1 MQGLTSIELVKA
13 KVQNELP
20 HIYFTGLKVKK
31 KNFVFKQECIKE
43 ELFYDIYS
51 KISLDSVLYLWHLV
65 LISEKNTVLPQSY
78 IGRFSTF
85 NSFRNKN
92 LVY

>member
-31 KNFVFKQECIKE
+31 ILFLNKNARRSNL
-43 ELFYDIYS
+43 LFHINS
-51 KISLDSVLYLWHLV
+51 KINLV
-65 LISEKNTVLPQSY
+65 SY
-78 IGRFSTF
+78 IYDT
-85 NSFRNKN
+85 
-92 LVY
+92 